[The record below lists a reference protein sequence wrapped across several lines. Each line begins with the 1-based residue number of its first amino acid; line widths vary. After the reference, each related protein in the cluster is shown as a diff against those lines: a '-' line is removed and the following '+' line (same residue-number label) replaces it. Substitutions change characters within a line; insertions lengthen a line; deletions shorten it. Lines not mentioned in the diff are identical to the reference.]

1 MHVRRLRITVV
12 NVLYHII
19 ATLFNPSCPCVYSI
33 LCQAAFY
40 VRFVKDLWREVWNA
54 GAQSHIGWHTSFSW
68 LTIKVYMEYTVG
80 FVVYINN
87 IRNAITY

>member
-1 MHVRRLRITVV
+1 MHVRRLRITVM
-12 NVLYHII
+12 NVLYRVD

-40 VRFVKDLWREVWNA
+40 VRFVKDLWREAWIA
-54 GAQSHIGWHTSFSW
+54 DAQSHIGWHTNFVRV
-68 LTIKVYMEYTVG
+68 TIKVYMKSTVG

-87 IRNAITY
+87 AITY